1 MKCTIIK
8 FLFIYV
14 SDHNKFYNNCFLAQE
29 FKYKDD
35 PQERFELLETIEVI
49 KKEVVYLEGEENA
62 KAECEKSF
70 HSLQNKL
77 ISLEAVKYS
86 DNFSFWTGFPNYQA
100 FLAFYKFLQPR
111 LPSLNIW
118 RGSIHFQNK
127 TLTDRTK
134 SMRLL
139 STEEELFLTMVRLKT
154 GVMVQMLAHCFVV
167 STRYVSQMATS
178 YVGLM
183 CQDLKEP
190 CELPSYNTLADHIS
204 PAMKK

>member
-1 MKCTIIK
+1 M
-8 FLFIYV
+8 
-14 SDHNKFYNNCFLAQE
+14 
-29 FKYKDD
+29 
-35 PQERFELLETIEVI
+35 
-49 KKEVVYLEGEENA
+49 
-62 KAECEKSF
+62 
-70 HSLQNKL
+70 
-77 ISLEAVKYS
+77 SLEAVKYS
-86 DNFSFWTGFPNYQA
+86 DNFSLWTGFPNYQT

-118 RGSIHFQNK
+118 RGSAHFQNK

-154 GVMVQMLAHCFVV
+154 GVMVQMLAHCFGV
-167 STRYVSQMATS
+167 STRYVSQIVTS
-178 YVGLM
+178 N
-183 CQDLKEP
+183 QDLKEL

>member
-1 MKCTIIK
+1 MKAD
-8 FLFIYV
+8 
-14 SDHNKFYNNCFLAQE
+14 S
-29 FKYKDD
+29 
-35 PQERFELLETIEVI
+35 QERFEIIETIEVI
-49 KKEVVYLEGEENA
+49 KKEVIYLEGEAKA
-62 KAECEKSF
+62 KAEYERAF
-70 HSLQNKL
+70 QSLQNKL

-86 DNFSFWTGFPNYQA
+86 DNFSFWTGFPNYQI

-118 RGSIHFQNK
+118 RGSAQFQNK

-154 GVMVQMLAHCFVV
+154 GVMVQMLAHCFGV
-167 STRYVSQMATS
+167 STRYVSQIVTS

-183 CQDLKEP
+183 YQDLKEL